1 MISSPIEEI
10 KSRLDVIDVVG
21 SYIKLS
27 KTGANYRACCPFHSE
42 KKPSFFVSPTRQ
54 IWHCFGCGLGGDIFK
69 FVTTEN
75 GIKMLKKV
83 DRLVG
88 FLEEGIQ
95 NETV

>member
-1 MISSPIEEI
+1 MKHYDYEWDLYPNCL
-10 KSRLDVIDVVG
+10 KLDDE
-21 SYIKLS
+21 LN
-27 KTGANYRACCPFHSE
+27 TDA
-42 KKPSFFVSPTRQ
+42 
-54 IWHCFGCGLGGDIFK
+54 LGWRDGDIFK
-69 FVTTEN
+69 FVTAEN

>member
-1 MISSPIEEI
+1 MKHYDYEWDLYPNYL
-10 KSRLDVIDVVG
+10 KLDDE
-21 SYIKLS
+21 LN
-27 KTGANYRACCPFHSE
+27 TDA
-42 KKPSFFVSPTRQ
+42 
-54 IWHCFGCGLGGDIFK
+54 LGWRDGDIFK

-95 NETV
+95 NETL